1 MPSVAGGCGGEQE
14 WGSAPH
20 PLPVTILTKKSSTIG
35 DKITRKEWKEYF
47 VTSWTHFLLVK
58 NRTGAGVVTQSH
70 YHFPLFL
77 KKKIRK
83 CSIHFQK
90 LLFFLSLFNF
100 WKWLSYFLKE
110 NEHESSHQTVL
121 ELELAV
127 ASRIKIASSRTVWLS
142 CWWLVRK
149 SSKSWILIN
158 LSPIVLLRAFIYFY
172 ISCIIFKVVY
182 WQLILK

>member
-70 YHFPLFL
+70 YHFIQ
-77 KKKIRK
+77 KI
-83 CSIHFQK
+83 S
-90 LLFFLSLFNF
+90 SLTTQNGF
-100 WKWLSYFLKE
+100 YFLDFGWLVAVSYE
-110 NEHESSHQTVL
+110 NE
-121 ELELAV
+121 
-127 ASRIKIASSRTVWLS
+127 
-142 CWWLVRK
+142 
-149 SSKSWILIN
+149 
-158 LSPIVLLRAFIYFY
+158 
-172 ISCIIFKVVY
+172 
-182 WQLILK
+182 